1 MNKIISQNT
10 SNLSL
15 SSSHEDKK
23 QIDIR
28 KSLSDVQEDIE
39 KTKGDITTYV
49 RQLEKNNI
57 SPSIKKEWYELP
69 IVTVYELNKVFNDFH
84 GFIYRSF
91 NLINVILK
99 AQNSNTKNLCDIILL
114 VSAAEAQ
121 LFCQLKELTTIDQE
135 DIENLQK
142 LEKQFLKSLEEEEK
156 DKTTVHEQF
165 EKLID
170 YMQALEVVKN
180 KWIRDLEV
188 KINDVYHHI
197 DRNIENATNSLEA
210 VINED
215 RKKQERS
222 INEIKEEVNT
232 NVNNLIEIKE
242 GVKHQQL
249 ELQKL
254 IDGLP
259 ERIGG
264 LCDERFYKMQQ
275 SLSTAQES
283 FQSNFSQ
290 TINNRLEK
298 QDDKLTLQDTEINK
312 LKKKSFFDS
321 SVYKIGI
328 GIIAIAA
335 LVYSLL
341 F

>member
-1 MNKIISQNT
+1 MNKAINNSMELALSNHDDDNNRQIYINTRLFDVNKDINDGIEQIKSYCDDLDKHKDPPCVEGHWWRIGGTSANEINSALDKTHRFVYDSIDFISKMIERQNT
-10 SNLSL
+10 
-15 SSSHEDKK
+15 
-23 QIDIR
+23 
-28 KSLSDVQEDIE
+28 
-39 KTKGDITTYV
+39 
-49 RQLEKNNI
+49 
-57 SPSIKKEWYELP
+57 
-69 IVTVYELNKVFNDFH
+69 
-84 GFIYRSF
+84 
-91 NLINVILK
+91 
-99 AQNSNTKNLCDIILL
+99 NTKKICEIIILL
-114 VSAAEAQ
+114 TAAESK
-121 LFCQLKELTTIDQE
+121 LYNQLKELTTVDQE
-135 DIENLQK
+135 DIEKLQR
-142 LEKQFLKSLEEEEK
+142 LEEQFLKSLENNED
-156 DKTTVHEQF
+156 DKETVREQF
-165 EKLID
+165 ERLID
-170 YMQALEVVKN
+170 YTQAVENVKN
-180 KWIRDLEV
+180 KWIRGLEV

-197 DRNIENATNSLEA
+197 DRIIENATNSLEA

-215 RKKQERS
+215 RKEQERS
-222 INEIKEEVNT
+222 INAIKEEVNT

>member
-180 KWIRDLEV
+180 K
-188 KINDVYHHI
+188 
-197 DRNIENATNSLEA
+197 
-210 VINED
+210 
-215 RKKQERS
+215 
-222 INEIKEEVNT
+222 
-232 NVNNLIEIKE
+232 
-242 GVKHQQL
+242 
-249 ELQKL
+249 
-254 IDGLP
+254 
-259 ERIGG
+259 
-264 LCDERFYKMQQ
+264 
-275 SLSTAQES
+275 
-283 FQSNFSQ
+283 
-290 TINNRLEK
+290 
-298 QDDKLTLQDTEINK
+298 
-312 LKKKSFFDS
+312 
-321 SVYKIGI
+321 
-328 GIIAIAA
+328 
-335 LVYSLL
+335 
-341 F
+341 

>member
-1 MNKIISQNT
+1 MNKIISQNA

-69 IVTVYELNKVFNDFH
+69 IVTVTDLNNAFNDFH

-91 NLINVILK
+91 NLINVILN

-121 LFCQLKELTTIDQE
+121 LYSQLKELTTIDQE
-135 DIENLQK
+135 DIEKLQK
-142 LEKQFLKSLEEEEK
+142 LEKQFLKSLEEDEK
-156 DKTTVHEQF
+156 DKKTVHRQF

-170 YMQALEVVKN
+170 YTQAVENVKN
-180 KWIRDLEV
+180 KWIRGLEI
-188 KINDVYHHI
+188 KINDVYNNI
-197 DRNIENATNSLEA
+197 DRNIEEAINSLKA
-210 VINED
+210 IINED
-215 RKKQERS
+215 RKEQEDT
-222 INEIKEEVNT
+222 IKAIKED
-232 NVNNLIEIKE
+232 
-242 GVKHQQL
+242 VKKQRL
-249 ELQKL
+249 ELTKT
-254 IDGLP
+254 ID
-259 ERIGG
+259 
-264 LCDERFYKMQQ
+264 D
-275 SLSTAQES
+275 
-283 FQSNFSQ
+283 
-290 TINNRLEK
+290 RLKK
-298 QDDKLTLQDTEINK
+298 QDDKLAIQDVEITN
-312 LKKKSFFDS
+312 LKRKSFFDS

-328 GIIAIAA
+328 GIIAIVA
-335 LVYSLL
+335 LVCSLIL
-341 F
+341 

>member
-1 MNKIISQNT
+1 MNEIINPNT
-10 SNLSL
+10 SNLPL
-15 SSSHEDKK
+15 ASSHDDKK

-28 KSLSDVQEDIE
+28 KSLFDVQENIE
-39 KTKGDITTYV
+39 KTKGDIAAYV
-49 RQLEKNNI
+49 GQLEKNNI

-69 IVTVYELNKVFNDFH
+69 IVTVTDLNNAFNDFH

-91 NLINVILK
+91 NLINVILN

-121 LFCQLKELTTIDQE
+121 LYSQLKELTTIDQE
-135 DIENLQK
+135 DVEKLQK
-142 LEKQFLKSLEEEEK
+142 LEKQFLKSLKEDEK
-156 DKTTVHEQF
+156 DKKTIHKQF

-170 YMQALEVVKN
+170 YTQAVEIVKN
-180 KWIRDLEV
+180 KWIRNLEV
-188 KINDVYHHI
+188 KINDIYHSI
-197 DRNIENATNSLEA
+197 DHNIENATNSLE
-210 VINED
+210 D
-215 RKKQERS
+215 RKEQERS
-222 INEIKEEVNT
+222 ISAIKEEVNT
-232 NVNNLIEIKE
+232 NVNNLLEIKE

-259 ERIGG
+259 ERISG
-264 LCDERFYKMQQ
+264 LCDERFFKMQQ
-275 SLSTAQES
+275 SLSTAHES

-290 TINNRLEK
+290 TINTRLEK
-298 QDDKLTLQDTEINK
+298 QDDKLALQDVEINK

-321 SVYKIGI
+321 NVYKIGI

-335 LVYSLL
+335 LVCSLVL
-341 F
+341 